1 MALTLITT
9 QEVTRAGLAA
19 TYVAANATG
28 GNNFVNDG
36 RTELEIVTTGT
47 ATNVTIAAGV
57 GMSAG
62 VDGQTLPGRVVACGT
77 TARTKIGP
85 FPPNYYN
92 GADGTVTVTFT
103 AVTGVT
109 IGAFRVPG
117 S

>member
-9 QEVTRAGLAA
+9 QEVSRSGLAA
-19 TYVAANATG
+19 TFVAANATG

-36 RTELEIVTTGT
+36 RTELEVVTTGT
-47 ATNVTIAAGV
+47 ATNVTVAAGV

-62 VDGQTLPGRVVACGT
+62 VDGQTLPGKVIACGA

-85 FPPNYYN
+85 FPPNLYN
-92 GADGTVTVTFT
+92 GADGTVTVTFSS
-103 AVTGVT
+103 VTGCT
-109 IGAFRVPG
+109 IGAFRVPA